1 MLTYRN
7 DTREGLEAAERAVRN
22 AELLVGQARAMQI
35 QALKALDAAQ
45 VPARDGARSLADWIA
60 AQLDVSHEAARAL
73 VTAKNLFEAHPASL
87 IALDQGALGFE
98 RAVAMAQLAMS
109 GADTATVER
118 SRDVDVASVR
128 RLIANRTRFTRRNEQ
143 QAFRDRYLALKPSLD
158 QSTWRLYGMLPGVE
172 GKIVEDA
179 LARRADEL
187 PSPEAD
193 MRPSLPQRNA
203 DALASIAQDSLIG
216 SGAGQSSAP
225 LVTIFVD
232 EALGEETKGEKG
244 AEIAA
249 GPRVGP
255 ATLERMLC
263 EGRTHVIS
271 VAAGKPVR
279 ASAAVRAIP
288 AASRR
293 FVIWRDGG
301 CVVEGCS
308 SRYRLQP
315 HHIVPWAGGGTHEP
329 ENLATLCWYHHHVVI
344 HRSGF
349 SVDPASPPQRRR
361 LLSPAAGPDPPAVA
375 L

>member
-1 MLTYRN
+1 
-7 DTREGLEAAERAVRN
+7 
-22 AELLVGQARAMQI
+22 MQ
-35 QALKALDAAQ
+35 
-45 VPARDGARSLADWIA
+45 
-60 AQLDVSHEAARAL
+60 
-73 VTAKNLFEAHPASL
+73 
-87 IALDQGALGFE
+87 
-98 RAVAMAQLAMS
+98 
-109 GADTATVER
+109 
-118 SRDVDVASVR
+118 
-128 RLIANRTRFTRRNEQ
+128 
-143 QAFRDRYLALKPSLD
+143 PSLD

-203 DALASIAQDSLIG
+203 D
-216 SGAGQSSAP
+216 
-225 LVTIFVD
+225 
-232 EALGEETKGEKG
+232 ALGEETKGEKG

-344 HRSGF
+344 HGSGF
-349 SVDPASPPQRRR
+349 SVDLASPPQRRR